1 VKKVIVLISFLMVAG
16 CASVKPLKSETATAP
31 AEVSYSKDQVR
42 RACWKGIKQA
52 CGLKGS
58 CYEKAGNYCET
69 DKLYQDVTTPV
80 VPKK

>member
-1 VKKVIVLISFLMVAG
+1 MKTILALSLLVLVSG
-16 CASVKPLKSETATAP
+16 CSTKPLKMEINKPVEEKAYT
-31 AEVSYSKDQVR
+31 KDQVR

-52 CGLKGS
+52 CGVKGS

-69 DKLYQDVTTPV
+69 EKMYQDVLATPG